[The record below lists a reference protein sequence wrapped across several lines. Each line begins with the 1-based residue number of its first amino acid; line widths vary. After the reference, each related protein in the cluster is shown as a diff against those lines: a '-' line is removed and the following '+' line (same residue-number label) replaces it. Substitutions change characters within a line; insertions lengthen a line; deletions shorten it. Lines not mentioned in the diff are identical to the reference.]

1 MPYIKRPGRSIS
13 LGLATLCALFAA
25 ALLPGIAAA
34 DCPSTPVAKA
44 FSRFY
49 DYNDYSLVDNGA
61 FESGTTGWSLSNSW
75 VVSGNE
81 SFKVHGSTDSRSLF
95 LKAGTGTAASPWF
108 CASYA
113 HPTFRFFGRRTN
125 NTWGVLYADVRYR
138 DTAGQVHS
146 LNAGALY
153 GDTYTSWQ
161 PSRSMALSIMLPVDL
176 VSNTVPV
183 QLVFRTEPEGG
194 DWTIDDVYVDPYSR

>member
-1 MPYIKRPGRSIS
+1 MPYIKRLGRSTLLS
-13 LGLATLCALFAA
+13 LAALFAILA
-25 ALLPGIAAA
+25 GGVLPAVAAA
-34 DCPSTPVAKA
+34 DCASTSVSKP
-44 FSRFY
+44 FSRFG
-49 DYNDYSLVDNGA
+49 DYADYSLVDSGA

-81 SFKVHGSTDSRSLF
+81 SYKVHGSYDSHSLF
-95 LKAGTGTAASPWF
+95 LKAGTGVATTPWF
-108 CASYA
+108 CASEA

-125 NTWGVLYADVRYR
+125 NSWGVLYADVRWK
-138 DTAGQVHS
+138 DAAGNIET

-161 PSRSMALSIMLPVDL
+161 PSRAMALAIMLPL
-176 VSNTVPV
+176 GPSETVPV

-194 DWTIDDVYVDPYSR
+194 DWTIDDVYIDPYSR

>member
-1 MPYIKRPGRSIS
+1 MPYIKRPGRSIT

-25 ALLPGIAAA
+25 AILPGIATASCA
-34 DCPSTPVAKA
+34 STPVSKA
-44 FSRFY
+44 FSRFG
-49 DYNDYSLVDNGA
+49 DYNDYSLVGNGG
-61 FESGTTGWSLSNSW
+61 FESGTTGWSLSDSW

-81 SFKVHGSTDSRSLF
+81 SYKVHSSTDSRSLF
-95 LKAGTGTAASPWF
+95 LKAGTGTASSPWF
-108 CASYA
+108 CVGEA

-125 NTWGVLYADVRYR
+125 NTWGVLYADVRYK
-138 DTAGQVHS
+138 DASGVIQS

-161 PSRSMALSIMLPVDL
+161 PSRAMALSIMLPVDL
-176 VSNTVPV
+176 VSQTLPV

-194 DWTIDDVYVDPYSR
+194 DWTIDDVYIDPYSR